1 MRLGTSL
8 WAAALP
14 LVAVAPVVAQT
25 TGEAKTTSMLEMFF
39 LSGDA
44 LGIAIIWFILL
55 MSAASVGL
63 MIQFFMRYTRKNL
76 LPDETRAEM
85 EELLAAK
92 KYREAIEAA
101 DNDPSYLG
109 KLLSAAMSE
118 ATNGYSSMERA
129 IEEEGDAETTKI
141 LRPIEYLNLLG
152 NIAPM
157 MGLFGTVYGMIVA
170 FQKLVEAGGR
180 PDPAELAGGIST
192 ALVTT
197 FWGLVVAMPAL
208 ASYSLLRN
216 KIDALTAEGLLIAED
231 IIRPFKPGGKKPTT
245 PAPATASSGAAPAPG
260 AAPARADRPRAV
272 PKPE

>member
-1 MRLGTSL
+1 MRFGKLLTSAAVL
-8 WAAALP
+8 VLAAAP
-14 LVAVAPVVAQT
+14 LLAQDDAAPARPAAEAQ
-25 TGEAKTTSMLEMFF
+25 TTSMLEMFF

-44 LGIAIIWFILL
+44 MGIAIIWLILL

-63 MIQFFMRYTRKNL
+63 MINFFMKYTRKNL
-76 LPDETRAEM
+76 LPDGTRADIDDF
-85 EELLAAK
+85 LAQK

-109 KLLSAAMSE
+109 KLISAAMGE
-118 ATNGYSSMERA
+118 ATNGYSAMERA
-129 IEEEGDAETTKI
+129 VEEEADAETTKI

-170 FQKLVEAGGR
+170 FQKLVEAGGK

-208 ASYSLLRN
+208 AAYSILRN
-216 KIDALTAEGLLIAED
+216 KIDALTAEGVLIAED
-231 IIRPFKPGGKKPTT
+231 VIRPFKPGGKKP
-245 PAPATASSGAAPAPG
+245 ASSSSSSSASSSSS
-260 AAPARADRPRAV
+260 RSERPRAV